1 MGSRLDYRPDLDGLR
16 AVAVVP
22 VILFHLGFSYTPGG
36 FVGVDVFFVL
46 SGYLITR
53 QIALELEHGNF
64 SLLDFYDRRIRRLFP
79 ALFTMLFASA
89 AVALL
94 IVLPDDLLEFGQS
107 LIAASFSVSNFHF
120 WTESGYFAPAAETM
134 PLLHT
139 WSLAVEEQYYLLFP
153 LLLMLIWRFGRS
165 QARFYVCV
173 LAAISFAA
181 SIWGSLAAPEAAFYL
196 LPFRAWELLLG
207 SLLALAPRL
216 APRQT
221 WLRNAAALSGL
232 AAIGIAVA
240 TFDARMTFPGFAAAL
255 PCLGC
260 ALVIWAGEPTVHSNS
275 EQASPLALRFL
286 ALPPLVFIGLIS
298 YSLYLWHWPLI
309 VFTQYL
315 APPGPLSVWLAAA
328 VVAATLVI
336 SYASWKYIEQ
346 PLRRGD
352 RIWTTRAWRFRYGGA
367 LVCAFALAG
376 LTMELGK
383 GFPGLQS
390 KTVLATL
397 EAAEDSSPLRDRC
410 HIGARKQ
417 GKISLDETCAF
428 GAANQRPV
436 IVLGDSHGAELSYAL
451 SEVAK
456 TSGLRVRQITASA
469 CPPATDFASSTR
481 MSCPRHM
488 DMMLRGLG
496 DAPRSTVLLTAFY
509 FEWASREAS
518 QRQAFWSGLDR
529 VVARLREAGHEVI
542 LLGGWPPHGDSDLPR
557 ALALEVKSG
566 RSVESYSF
574 PIDERLAHEI
584 DARLSGIAERH
595 TAIYVPLL
603 EAVCKGKSRCRAYAE
618 GRAIYF
624 DDDHLTVT
632 SARRVVKSL
641 ILPLFERSNNATATA
656 QPNTIK

>member
-94 IVLPDDLLEFGQS
+94 VFLPDDLLEFGQS
-107 LIAASFSVSNFHF
+107 LIAAAFSVSNFHF
-120 WTESGYFAPAAETM
+120 WSESGYFARAAETI

-153 LLLMLIWRFGRS
+153 LLLMLIWRFDRS
-165 QARFYVCV
+165 RAYLCICA

-207 SLLALAPRL
+207 SLLALARGL

-275 EQASPLALRFL
+275 KQASPLALRFL
-286 ALPPLVFIGLIS
+286 ALPPLVFVGLIS

-328 VVAATLVI
+328 VVGATLVI
-336 SYASWKYIEQ
+336 SYASWKFIEQ

-352 RIWTTRAWRFRYGGA
+352 RIWTTRAWRLGYASA
-367 LVCAFALAG
+367 LIASFALAG
-376 LTMELGK
+376 LMLELGR
-383 GFPGLQS
+383 GFPGLQP
-390 KTVLATL
+390 KPVLAAL
-397 EAAEDSSPLRDRC
+397 EASRDRSPLRKRC

-417 GKISLDETCAF
+417 GNLRLGETCTF
-428 GAANQRPV
+428 GDPNDRPI

-451 SEVAK
+451 SEVAEA
-456 TSGLRVRQITASA
+456 SGLHVRQITASA
-469 CPPATDFASSTR
+469 CPPAIGFSGGRRKNCTQ
-481 MSCPRHM
+481 HM
-488 DMMLRGLG
+488 ELMLRGLVK
-496 DAPRSTVLLTAFY
+496 APRSTVIIIAY
-509 FEWASREAS
+509 YYGWV
-518 QRQAFWSGLDR
+518 RQDEHDARGLWNGLDR
-529 VVARLREAGHEVI
+529 IVAQLRETGHEVV
-542 LLGGWPPHGDSDLPR
+542 LLGGWPRHADSDLPR
-557 ALALEVKSG
+557 RLALEVKSG
-566 RSVESYSF
+566 RSAQAYTF
-574 PIDERLAHEI
+574 PIDQHLSAGI
-584 DARLSGIAERH
+584 DAELGAIAKRH
-595 TAIYVPLL
+595 SATYAPTL
-603 EAVCKGKSRCRAYAE
+603 EIVCGGRNRCQGSAN

-624 DDDHLTVT
+624 DHHHLTVVT
-632 SARRVVKSL
+632 ARRVVKNL